1 MKHVAV
7 VLPLLVLATACGGSS
22 APKADVEARKAY
34 IAAAEV
40 ICAKANADKKL
51 LKTPAATS
59 ELSPYVSGLVAIA
72 DEAGK
77 GINALTPPAADKAEL
92 TSKVLD
98 PFASKL
104 AEGHTY
110 ADKVAAASKAND
122 EAALTQLTLNSPKGV
137 SASSL
142 SWMKDYGFKECVA
155 VLE

>member
-1 MKHVAV
+1 MNPVALA
-7 VLPLLVLATACGGSS
+7 LPLLVLVAACGGSS
-22 APKADVEARKAY
+22 TPKADVEARKAY

-51 LKTPAATS
+51 LKTPAATK

-92 TSKVLD
+92 TEKVLD
-98 PFASKL
+98 PFAAKL
-104 AEGHTY
+104 SEGRTY
-110 ADKVAAASKAND
+110 ANQVAAASKAGD

-137 SASSL
+137 SAASL